1 MKELLQNACKERT
14 KTWDLMKRLGINDIS
29 VLGFPTLD
37 ETGIHGVHESY
48 QFLCKTYIENEGR
61 SNDNEENSLLK
72 VPKNSITKRRNSCK
86 AKIQVHDNSEKEDGN
101 TKRRN
106 SLGGNLELNRL
117 SVFSLKLNFLHSV
130 PNLPSRS
137 RRGSV
142 ASMVSID
149 ESEQLTIDFALL
161 KTEEKL
167 KQDID
172 AAFSGEMTDFDLDGE
187 VDQIFTSAPTSPKK
201 RAGNL
206 DNIKRLFV
214 SIN

>member
-1 MKELLQNACKERT
+1 M
-14 KTWDLMKRLGINDIS
+14 
-29 VLGFPTLD
+29 
-37 ETGIHGVHESY
+37 
-48 QFLCKTYIENEGR
+48 
-61 SNDNEENSLLK
+61 
-72 VPKNSITKRRNSCK
+72 
-86 AKIQVHDNSEKEDGN
+86 
-101 TKRRN
+101 
-106 SLGGNLELNRL
+106 
-117 SVFSLKLNFLHSV
+117 

-201 RAGNL
+201 RAGKL
-206 DNIKRLFV
+206 DNVQKTVCIYQLIYV
-214 SIN
+214 